1 MAALN
6 FPTSPTIGDTH
17 TENSKSWRWD
27 GTTWLSITT
36 SAVGYTGSSGT
47 GGSTGYT
54 GSIGDGS
61 NTSYTITHGLDSNNI
76 MTAVKEQ
83 SSGYFVYPD
92 VKYVAS
98 NQVVVEFETAP
109 TTNQYQIYVIGFD
122 V

>member
-6 FPTSPTIGDTH
+6 FPNSPSVSQIH
-17 TENSKSWRWD
+17 TENNKSWMWD
-27 GTTWLSITT
+27 GTSWLSVT
-36 SAVGYTGSSGT
+36 AVTP
-47 GGSTGYT
+47 GGSMTGYT
-54 GSIGDGS
+54 GSIGDNS
-61 NTSYTITHGLDSNNI
+61 NTTFTITHDLNSDNI

-98 NQVVVEFETAP
+98 NQVVVEFENAP
-109 TTNQYQIYVIGFD
+109 TTDQYQIYVIGFD